1 MVQSG
6 AESGVKEFT
15 CLIADDSAF
24 ARRTIAKVLEA
35 IGGNVVAEAANGQ
48 EAVDLYT
55 KLHPDLVLLDVTM
68 PVLDGVDTLRKILET
83 DGSARVIM
91 VSAVGHRE
99 MIWKAIC
106 IGAKHYVTK
115 PYSPDYASM
124 IIKSV
129 VSGGGAQ

>member
-15 CLIADDSAF
+15 CLIADDSEF
-24 ARRTIAKVLEA
+24 ARRTIAKVLTA
-35 IGGNVVAEAANGQ
+35 IGGNVVAEATNGQ

-68 PVLDGVDTLRKILET
+68 PVLDGVDTLRKILEA
-83 DGSARVIM
+83 DGSAKVIM

-129 VSGGGAQ
+129 VSSGGAQ

>member
-1 MVQSG
+1 MGQSG
-6 AESGVKEFT
+6 AEKGIKQFT
-15 CLIADDSAF
+15 CLIADDSEF
-24 ARRTIAKVLEA
+24 ARRTITKVLAA
-35 IGGNVVAEAANGQ
+35 IGGNVIAEASNGQ

-68 PVLDGVDTLRKILET
+68 PVLDGVDTLRKILEN
-83 DGSARVIM
+83 DSSARVIM

-115 PYSPDYASM
+115 PYSPDYVST
-124 IIKSV
+124 IIRSV
-129 VSGGGAQ
+129 VSSGGAQ

>member
-1 MVQSG
+1 MVPSG

-15 CLIADDSAF
+15 CLIADDSEF
-24 ARRTIAKVLEA
+24 ARRTIAKVLAA
-35 IGGNVVAEAANGQ
+35 IGGNVVAEATNGQ
-48 EAVDLYT
+48 EAVDLYS